1 MSRSVESHES
11 SARRPRDVGSSLLL
25 VLVTMTILS
34 TMVTVGLKQTL
45 GTTRFAD
52 TSADWKQA
60 LEAAESGVDDYL
72 ARLNRDD
79 GYWQS
84 GPSRGADCGNVALKG
99 DPAVTGTVSS
109 CGWGAGTPLGWRK
122 VVGSKDAEF
131 HYDVDVRDTA
141 VDGTVKLRSTGRVKG
156 RTRTL
161 EVTLR
166 RGGFGEFLY
175 YTVYE
180 TLDPA
185 DERVYGVNDTKAQ
198 TECSRYYWGSPS
210 RTDYCDPGDINFVT
224 GDKINGPMHTNDAML
239 ISGNPRFQGTTTTSY
254 SACYPL
260 NGVPR
265 PATSCYRKNGST
277 NPTFVKGI
285 SYRGEITLPT
295 SIGDLRQYVTAGS
308 TPAASL
314 GCLYTGPTRIVF
326 NPAPTG
332 TPTMRVWSKWSGR
345 TGGPT
350 LNPGCGSAAD
360 LQSTAGASVNVP
372 QNKVIM
378 VQDVPSTQKTTNRP
392 PSGACATGSIGD
404 GLPIANDYNAT
415 LAEAECYYGTLF
427 VEGTLKGRVT
437 MSADNNIVITNN
449 LQYQGGENGTDVL
462 GLIASNS
469 VKIYH
474 PVRQTCT
481 ETDSRGRCTRYSYT
495 NLTYKSAVLT
505 NVTLHAAVL
514 TLQHSFG
521 VQSYQYGAKLGT
533 LKVFGSLAQRFR
545 GPVGLTGSAGY
556 LKDYNYDSRLRYA
569 PPPYFLDPVQS
580 GWGLKVFGEVPPRYG
595 S

>member
-198 TECSRYYWGSPS
+198 TECSRYYWAQPEPHRLLRPRRHQLRHRRQDQRPDAHQRRHADLGQPEV
-210 RTDYCDPGDINFVT
+210 PGHHDHVVLGLLPAQRRPEAGHVVLPQERLDQPDVRQ
-224 GDKINGPMHTNDAML
+224 GDQLPGRD
-239 ISGNPRFQGTTTTSY
+239 Q
-254 SACYPL
+254 
-260 NGVPR
+260 
-265 PATSCYRKNGST
+265 
-277 NPTFVKGI
+277 
-285 SYRGEITLPT
+285 LPT
-295 SIGDLRQYVTAGS
+295 SIGDLRQYVTAGP

-350 LNPGCGSAAD
+350 LNPGCGSA
-360 LQSTAGASVNVP
+360 
-372 QNKVIM
+372 
-378 VQDVPSTQKTTNRP
+378 R
-392 PSGACATGSIGD
+392 
-404 GLPIANDYNAT
+404 
-415 LAEAECYYGTLF
+415 
-427 VEGTLKGRVT
+427 
-437 MSADNNIVITNN
+437 
-449 LQYQGGENGTDVL
+449 
-462 GLIASNS
+462 
-469 VKIYH
+469 
-474 PVRQTCT
+474 
-481 ETDSRGRCTRYSYT
+481 
-495 NLTYKSAVLT
+495 
-505 NVTLHAAVL
+505 
-514 TLQHSFG
+514 
-521 VQSYQYGAKLGT
+521 
-533 LKVFGSLAQRFR
+533 
-545 GPVGLTGSAGY
+545 
-556 LKDYNYDSRLRYA
+556 
-569 PPPYFLDPVQS
+569 
-580 GWGLKVFGEVPPRYG
+580 
-595 S
+595 